1 MAPTIAAPTS
11 SVSKSAQVTFGLL
24 LIAVAAIAFW
34 EELTD
39 SRLLRVVATP
49 EEATPAQ
56 FKSLH
61 EYWDKYEDGK
71 LEEWDIDMAPGELE
85 KRMHEDMLDYDML
98 NEEDLEEEEMVWD
111 EAADSRQGVDL
122 DAEEEEAE
130 EEGTPDVL
138 DAAVVDE
145 DGVTD
150 FAT

>member
-1 MAPTIAAPTS
+1 
-11 SVSKSAQVTFGLL
+11 
-24 LIAVAAIAFW
+24 
-34 EELTD
+34 
-39 SRLLRVVATP
+39 
-49 EEATPAQ
+49 
-56 FKSLH
+56 
-61 EYWDKYEDGK
+61 
-71 LEEWDIDMAPGELE
+71 
-85 KRMHEDMLDYDML
+85 MHEDMLDYDML
-98 NEEDLEEEEMVWD
+98 NEVDLEEEEMVWD